1 MRKQRLSY
9 LPMVTQEIVGKGN
22 TKAIRMIKRNA
33 TYTYFLL
40 EEVKKTKSGGGAF
53 RREHNLRWALRLPRG
68 ACLEEE
74 RAVAGVGEPG
84 EGR

>member
-1 MRKQRLSY
+1 M
-9 LPMVTQEIVGKGN
+9 PMVTQEIVGKGN
-22 TKAIRMIKRNA
+22 TKAIRITKRNA

-40 EEVKKTKSGGGAF
+40 EEVKKKKKKSGGGAF

-74 RAVAGVGEPG
+74 RAVAGVREPG